1 MLTEEQWLRMRIAKN
16 LRKLMKER
24 GLTGYRLASRLGMKY
39 DNIKRYMDGSATIGY
54 GLLRTISDYF
64 GVTIDYFIW
73 E

>member
-16 LRKLMKER
+16 LRKIMKER
-24 GLTGYRLASRLGMKY
+24 GINAYRLAGRLNTRY
-39 DNIKRYMDGSATIGY
+39 DNIRKYMDGSATIGY
-54 GLLRTISDYF
+54 GLLRTIADYF

>member
-24 GLTGYRLASRLGMKY
+24 GLTGYRLASRLDMKY